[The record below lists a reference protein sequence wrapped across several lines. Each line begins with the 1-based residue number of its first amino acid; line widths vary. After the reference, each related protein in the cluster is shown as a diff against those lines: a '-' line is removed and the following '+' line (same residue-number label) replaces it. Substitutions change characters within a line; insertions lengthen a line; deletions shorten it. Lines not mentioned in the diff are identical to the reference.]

1 MTAVVSTVSALR
13 SREDFEQW
21 CRAQAEPA
29 WLREWRRHC
38 WQSAEDQ
45 PGWPESRY
53 TRLRGFQ
60 PETYEVPAEWP
71 VRPRPDWGL
80 DPSYVWVAVW
90 DDGLSVD
97 PVPDRWARGLR
108 VYRFREMVA
117 AGDDRLR
124 RFWEDGRFLVD
135 PETGRPAAY
144 LNGLWTDGLW
154 VEFHAVDGAAETPP
168 ALGIR
173 IQRTRPQR
181 ALVFPIVVWAHP
193 DSRGT
198 LLVETE
204 SDDPAYPGMLITG
217 LQVFSEARS
226 DLNIQCIW
234 NDAEESFD
242 FVFHHARIERDARL
256 SWATGWF
263 GGRITQGR
271 HHMRVTEPGA
281 ELGDVHVVFGHQ
293 RQHFDS
299 QIFIQHTGPYT
310 KSHVLMRGVMKDRA
324 RNVFYGLIRLEPV
337 AQNADAYLQDHIML
351 LNPGAHSDSI
361 PALEI
366 EANQVRCGHSASVGE
381 IDEEQLFYLQSRGLD
396 ETTARKLIVEGF
408 LAPAIEAIPLED
420 VRARIQQGIERKWA
434 QESNR

>member
-1 MTAVVSTVSALR
+1 MRAVVSTIPVLR
-13 SREDFEQW
+13 SREDFERWLQ
-21 CRAQAEPA
+21 AQAEPA
-29 WLREWRRHC
+29 WLQAWRRHC

-60 PETYEVPAEWP
+60 PETYEVPAEWGL
-71 VRPRPDWGL
+71 RPRPDWDL
-80 DPSYVWVAVW
+80 DPSYVWVVVR

-97 PVPDRWARGLR
+97 PVPDRWKRALR
-108 VYRFREMVA
+108 VARFREMVA

-124 RFWEDGRFLVD
+124 RFWEDGQCLVD
-135 PETGRPAAY
+135 PETSRPAAY

-154 VEFHAVDGAAETPP
+154 VEFHPADEASP

-173 IQRTRPQR
+173 IQRTRPQVG
-181 ALVFPIVVWAHP
+181 LVFPIVVWARP

-204 SDDPAYPGMLITG
+204 SDDPAWDGFLITG

-263 GGRITQGR
+263 GSRITQGR
-271 HHMRVTEPGA
+271 HHMRVAEPGA
-281 ELGDVHVVFGHQ
+281 ELSDIHVVFGHQ

-299 QIFIQHTGPYT
+299 QIFVQHTGPYT

-408 LAPAIEAIPLED
+408 LAPAIEAIALED
-420 VRARIQQGIERKWA
+420 VRARIQAGIDRKWA
-434 QESNR
+434 Q

>member
-1 MTAVVSTVSALR
+1 MTAVVSTVHILR

-21 CRAQAEPA
+21 LRTQSEPA
-29 WLREWRRHC
+29 WLQEWRRHC

-60 PETYEVPAEWP
+60 PEVYEVPTVWQ

-80 DPSYVWVAVW
+80 DPAYVWVVVR

-97 PVPDRWARGLR
+97 PVPDRWAQALR
-108 VYRFREMVA
+108 VRRFREMVA
-117 AGDDRLR
+117 AGDERLR
-124 RFWEDGRFLVD
+124 RFWEDGPFLVD
-135 PETGRPAAY
+135 PAASRPSAY

-154 VEFHAVDGAAETPP
+154 VEFLPADGASETPP

-173 IQRTRPQR
+173 IQRTLPQR
-181 ALVFPIVVWAHP
+181 ALIFPIVVWAHP

-204 SDDPAYPGMLITG
+204 SDDPEWTGLLMTG
-217 LQVFSEARS
+217 LQVFSGARS
-226 DLNIQCIW
+226 ELNIQCIW

-242 FVFHHARIERDARL
+242 FIFHHARIERDARL

-281 ELGDVHVVFGHQ
+281 ELSDVHVVFGHQ

-299 QIFIQHTGPYT
+299 QIFIQHTGPHT

-396 ETTARKLIVEGF
+396 EMTARKLIVEGF
-408 LAPAIEAIPLED
+408 LAPAIEAIALED
-420 VRARIQQGIERKWA
+420 VRARIRQGIDRKWA
-434 QESNR
+434 Q

>member
-1 MTAVVSTVSALR
+1 MYAVIPTVSVLR
-13 SREDFEQW
+13 SREDFEGW
-21 CRAQAEPA
+21 VRSQAEPE
-29 WLREWRRHC
+29 WLQAWRRQC
-38 WQSAEDQ
+38 WQWAEEQ

-60 PETYEVPAEWP
+60 PELYEAPAEWR
-71 VRPRPDWGL
+71 VLPRPDWGL
-80 DPSYVWVAVW
+80 DPSYAWVIVR
-90 DDGLSVD
+90 DEGISVD
-97 PVPDRWARGLR
+97 PVPDRWKPALR
-108 VYRFREMVA
+108 VYRFREMAA

-124 RFWEDGRFLVD
+124 RFWEDGSFLVD
-135 PETGRPAAY
+135 PETNRPAAY

-154 VEFHAVDGAAETPP
+154 VEFHPSEVVSEAPP
-168 ALGIR
+168 ALGVR
-173 IQRTRPQR
+173 IQRSRPNG
-181 ALVFPIVVWAHP
+181 ALVFPIVVWAYP
-193 DSRGT
+193 DSRGA
-198 LLVETE
+198 LLVETH
-204 SDDPAYPGMLITG
+204 SDVPDIPGLLISG
-217 LQVFSEARS
+217 LQVFSEERS
-226 DLNIQCIW
+226 ELNIQCIW

-242 FVFHHARIERDARL
+242 FVFHHARIRRDARL
-256 SWATGWF
+256 TWATGWF

-271 HHMRVTEPGA
+271 HHMRVAEPGA
-281 ELGDVHVVFGHQ
+281 ELHDIHVVFGHQ

-299 QIFIQHTGPYT
+299 QIFVQHTGPYT

-366 EANQVRCGHSASVGE
+366 EAHQVRCGHSASVGE
-381 IDEEQLFYLQSRGLD
+381 VDEEQLFYLQSRGLD

-420 VRARIQQGIERKWA
+420 VRQRIQAGIERKW
-434 QESNR
+434 EGTE